1 MSELE
6 VIVDDLSER
15 HGDAYTTE
23 QIRAWAHMLQMKKHN
38 SYQEPPKKP
47 FFKTAKGGPKTQD
60 GMSPGKRIQ
69 YRSQCI
75 DQLDKWH
82 DLKKRGVITES
93 QYSEMQEAILSD
105 IKKF

>member
-1 MSELE
+1 
-6 VIVDDLSER
+6 
-15 HGDAYTTE
+15 
-23 QIRAWAHMLQMKKHN
+23 MLQMKTHD
-38 SYQEPPKKP
+38 SYEEPPKKP
-47 FFKTAKGGPKTQD
+47 FFKAAQKDASSKASDT
-60 GMSPGKRIQ
+60 MSPGKRIQ

-93 QYSEMQEAILSD
+93 QYAEMQDAILSD